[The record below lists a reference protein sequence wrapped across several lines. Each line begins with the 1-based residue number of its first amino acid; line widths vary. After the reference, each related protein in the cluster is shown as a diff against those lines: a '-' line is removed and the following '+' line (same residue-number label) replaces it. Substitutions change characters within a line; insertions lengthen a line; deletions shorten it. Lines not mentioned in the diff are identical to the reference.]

1 MADVNKTIEISY
13 TANIGALER
22 ALKRIPG
29 ITETQ
34 MKKAIN
40 EVEKELKQFE
50 KASAKSAKSFNQKFS
65 GMAGGA
71 KNASAA
77 IAGASVAMLAFGQQL
92 ADATNDLVD
101 TSTKTGIA
109 ADTLQGLRIAA
120 EGSGL
125 AFESFIG
132 PLQKLQFFMVE
143 ANNENKNAIEL
154 FDRMGVE
161 IKNTNGS
168 LKDADT
174 VFREMMESLST
185 MDSDLERNTLLMKLF
200 GEQGAMFAQS
210 GVVGA
215 LDEFVELG
223 REFGVDVGPE
233 AVKQAADFQRAMADL
248 KTVGTGAM
256 EDILMVITDAD
267 GLSAA
272 IDQVTAS
279 VITMKEIFVA
289 AFEVMSIPTQ
299 HLFHHLTAIGLAL
312 SGDFQG
318 AMQEFEQSFDHIESA
333 ALGVVGLVDNVER
346 QLVTLR
352 KARQAIRGDDGDGD
366 NGTAQRKKNTEEET
380 QAVENLIE
388 IRKDDLDIIGGL
400 FDAQKRL
407 QEISDGFYQDQLSG
421 EEKLQQAH
429 EQRLERIDD
438 LVFAESEAIKIR
450 GSELQTALDQNLI
463 SEEEYTQRRLDM
475 VHELKNVY
483 QSAND
488 ARMHSENQM
497 HKDLQMLEQ
506 QTLEQAHQNFQEKI
520 QLYFHVARGYSD
532 SMLDVSNSFLDLQ
545 QTHFEAF
552 EKQQQES
559 LDRATKRIETFERD
573 GVLTA
578 EQAAMQKAE
587 LEKQYTRKI
596 EQEYMRIFKIKQ
608 ATAITGIIIDGAQA
622 ISRAFADY
630 PYPASVGIG
639 ALVGAK
645 TGLQLATVMN
655 QPPPKFDVGGMVG
668 QSDPL
673 APDQTQAQLL
683 TGEAVL
689 DRSTVQKLGG
699 EQGIRDLKNTS
710 GSNVVVIQPFKH
722 FDRFMSTAKKR
733 GRFGTKRA
741 SSRY

>member
-1 MADVNKTIEISY
+1 
-13 TANIGALER
+13 
-22 ALKRIPG
+22 
-29 ITETQ
+29 
-34 MKKAIN
+34 
-40 EVEKELKQFE
+40 
-50 KASAKSAKSFNQKFS
+50 
-65 GMAGGA
+65 
-71 KNASAA
+71 
-77 IAGASVAMLAFGQQL
+77 
-92 ADATNDLVD
+92 
-101 TSTKTGIA
+101 
-109 ADTLQGLRIAA
+109 
-120 EGSGL
+120 
-125 AFESFIG
+125 
-132 PLQKLQFFMVE
+132 
-143 ANNENKNAIEL
+143 
-154 FDRMGVE
+154 
-161 IKNTNGS
+161 
-168 LKDADT
+168 
-174 VFREMMESLST
+174 
-185 MDSDLERNTLLMKLF
+185 
-200 GEQGAMFAQS
+200 
-210 GVVGA
+210 
-215 LDEFVELG
+215 
-223 REFGVDVGPE
+223 
-233 AVKQAADFQRAMADL
+233 
-248 KTVGTGAM
+248 
-256 EDILMVITDAD
+256 
-267 GLSAA
+267 
-272 IDQVTAS
+272 
-279 VITMKEIFVA
+279 MKEIFVA